1 LHYAST
7 EYCLPKYQGSR
18 DASEADPL
26 VDAARKVRSPKRER
40 KTKKKKKEIGN
51 RKSEIGNRRSEI
63 GNQKLEIGKRKRNE
77 DPSGPEVR
85 KPRSSWI
92 KALRRL
98 LLGFGLVFTVTI
110 WLQHMRKGILQST
123 LEERSWCWC

>member
-40 KTKKKKKEIGN
+40 KTKKKKKGNRKSEIGN
-51 RKSEIGNRRSEI
+51 RKSEIGNWKSEI
-63 GNQKLEIGKRKRNE
+63 GNWKSEIRNWKSENGKEMKIPQVQK
-77 DPSGPEVR
+77 
-85 KPRSSWI
+85 
-92 KALRRL
+92 
-98 LLGFGLVFTVTI
+98 
-110 WLQHMRKGILQST
+110 
-123 LEERSWCWC
+123 